1 MRPRSEEKAANEEAA
16 DEEAAADEQTDPA
29 DRALAAAA
37 MDVQRR
43 RAMELRWVSGARI
56 VKAVLEQ
63 DKSCYQLSVTFRGAA
78 GTTLDREVFLDAD
91 LDTTAFGFAEKRM
104 PYFCVA
110 FAAWLTEG
118 NVLPDCQVPVQG
130 LVATA
135 TAASSLAYGPQC
147 PFAAQIAAPTNAPAG
162 PSDDE
167 DEGADADQSTAATA
181 AATAAAAAAPAAAG
195 GTRRLT
201 RRAQRN
207 SESQLDLTQDDHDD
221 GIEGRT
227 SDAAF
232 NVVQA
237 EINRR
242 RTSRSE
248 PERRHRAGAQG
259 TAAEP
264 TLNALPP
271 PPASVLALPGAI
283 SAAAAAAPGSAD
295 ADSAA
300 TDSASADSAQPSA
313 ASVSA
318 AAAPGDKPA
327 KRARWAPDV
336 ISPALSRQSTLP
348 RPRSGAPSQGSQAP
362 APRLAPRSAAS
373 AAAASSAAAD
383 SAATDFA
390 SADSAQ
396 PSAASVSAA
405 AGSKGSAAPQVQR
418 TGLRSAGPPT
428 NVIDVDSDEG
438 DYSGKPAVVKR
449 SKRSR
454 GQDEGDNAGE
464 PAAAKRSKKSN
475 SNEWIKQ
482 FALPMHELLGLT
494 GDIDTFPCVEGVFSL
509 QNAQK
514 HCSKATDSTL
524 VVLPQGAVSV
534 QSVRTF
540 AFHISV
546 TSLALLPP
554 TAHRTLHPYLT
565 SRFPPRFRRPSL
577 RSGMPILVSF
587 PLK

>member
-1 MRPRSEEKAANEEAA
+1 MAPDVCSCLVYLRRRGTGVIAQAA
-16 DEEAAADEQTDPA
+16 DVLDLSDLRKLAEFRKSRIGGARYPQW
-29 DRALAAAA
+29 RALAVGKTD
-37 MDVQRR
+37 DVGAEYPQQAVVEEVECVLK
-43 RAMELRWVSGARI
+43 RANMQMPTTAQLVAQGWSEAVVGVLCFNGSATEKDKEPWKRLGRWTEHIGDWKTANLFDDICSVA
-56 VKAVLEQ
+56 
-63 DKSCYQLSVTFRGAA
+63 LSEGPFRGI
-78 GTTLDREVFLDAD
+78 L
-91 LDTTAFGFAEKRM
+91 AEDGRWW
-104 PYFCVA
+104 P
-110 FAAWLTEG
+110 WWQQPQLR
-118 NVLPDCQVPVQG
+118 PVS
-130 LVATA
+130 TW
-135 TAASSLAYGPQC
+135 TSL
-147 PFAAQIAAPTNAPAG
+147 
-162 PSDDE
+162 
-167 DEGADADQSTAATA
+167 
-181 AATAAAAAAPAAAG
+181 
-195 GTRRLT
+195 
-201 RRAQRN
+201 
-207 SESQLDLTQDDHDD
+207 
-221 GIEGRT
+221 